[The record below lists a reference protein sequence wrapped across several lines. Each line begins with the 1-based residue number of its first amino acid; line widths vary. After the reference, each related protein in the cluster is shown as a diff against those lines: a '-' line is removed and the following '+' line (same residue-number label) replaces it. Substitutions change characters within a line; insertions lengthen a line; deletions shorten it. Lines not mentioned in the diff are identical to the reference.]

1 MQRREEYLG
10 LESLIE
16 QAIHDASTEGLG
28 YAGQTGKA
36 VRKVQKVKPDL
47 SPFEAMRLVD
57 LYRAEN

>member
-1 MQRREEYLG
+1 MPRSDEYLG

-16 QAIHDASTEGLG
+16 KAIHDACVEGLG

-36 VRKVQKVKPDL
+36 VRKVQKVKPEM
-47 SPFEAMRLVD
+47 SPFEAMRVVD